1 MVRCVWAALAVV
13 AIAFCTAAVRG
24 ETVLLDFTSPH
35 CGPCQQMLPVVD
47 RLAAEGVDVRKIDVS
62 KDPATAQRFG
72 VTRWP
77 TFIVLIDGREAKR
90 ATGAMSYE
98 DLRGMCGVITETAAP
113 VASAAV
119 AAKPQAELSPAEM
132 QMLRSTVRIKVI
144 DSKGHSYG
152 TGTIIDTRQGEAL
165 VLTCGHL
172 FRTPDGKS
180 PQVVVETFDAT
191 PDGVQ
196 VIEQLTGEIISF
208 DLNRDVGL
216 VSVRPKQGVH
226 VARVAASQHGIDV
239 NARVWNV
246 GCNQGQDPT
255 VRSSLVTAL
264 DRYHGPPNIETSGA
278 PVVGRSG
285 GPLFNSQGEVI
296 GVCYAA
302 DEPDDEGLYAGLGS
316 LHAELD
322 KLGLSDIYRAGAA
335 TSPFQTAS
343 NATTDPNR
351 MVPVTP
357 LPQPVVRAQSPEVA
371 FATPSSGAVTGTAP
385 PNGLTAAEQ
394 ATLEEIAKRATQA
407 EVICIVRPHEPN
419 GRSEV
424 ITLQNASPAFV
435 AALSAMQQGRSSSA
449 QRTASDPWSGAPAAR

>member
-1 MVRCVWAALAVV
+1 MVRSVWAALAVV
-13 AIAFCTAAVRG
+13 AIAFCTAAACG

-35 CGPCQQMLPVVD
+35 CGPCQQMLPLVD

-62 KDPATAQRFG
+62 QDPMTAQRFG

-77 TFIVLIDGREAKR
+77 TFIVLADGREVKR
-90 ATGAMSYE
+90 VVGAMSYE
-98 DLRGMCGVITETAAP
+98 SLRAMCGAITETAATAP
-113 VASAAV
+113 VAAE
-119 AAKPQAELSPAEM
+119 PQAALTPEEM

-172 FRTPDGKS
+172 FRTPDGKT
-180 PQVVVETFDAT
+180 PQVVVETFEAT
-191 PDGVQ
+191 PSGVQ
-196 VIEQLTGEIISF
+196 VVEQLAGEIISF
-208 DLNRDVGL
+208 DLNRDIGL
-216 VSVRPKQGVH
+216 VSVRPKQTVQ
-226 VARVAASQHGIDV
+226 VARVAASPQAIDV
-239 NARVWNV
+239 NARVWSV
-246 GCNQGQDPT
+246 GCNQGAEPT

-302 DEPDDEGLYAGLGS
+302 DEKDDEGLYAGLGS

-322 KLGLSDIYRAGAA
+322 RLGLSDIYRATAVS
-335 TSPFQTAS
+335 SPFQTAS
-343 NATTDPNR
+343 TTASGPNR
-351 MVPVTP
+351 MVPVAP
-357 LPQPVVRAQSPEVA
+357 LPQPVVRGQDPASSLGPSENAVA
-371 FATPSSGAVTGTAP
+371 STGP
-385 PNGLTAAEQ
+385 VPMSGLTAAEQ
-394 ATLEEIAKRATQA
+394 ATLEEISKRAEQA
-407 EVICIVRPHEPN
+407 EVICIVRPHEPS

-424 ITLQNASPAFV
+424 ITLQNASSAFV
-435 AALSAMQQGRSSSA
+435 AALSALQQKQPQTGM
-449 QRTASDPWSGAPAAR
+449 RTVSDPWNGATAR

>member
-1 MVRCVWAALAVV
+1 MVRCVWTALAVV

-62 KDPATAQRFG
+62 QDPATAQRFG

-113 VASAAV
+113 AAV

-172 FRTPDGKS
+172 FRTPDGRT
-180 PQVVVETFDAT
+180 PQVVVETFNAT
-191 PDGVQ
+191 ARGVQ

-216 VSVRPKQGVH
+216 VSVRPKQTVQ

-239 NARVWNV
+239 NVRVWNV

-285 GPLFNSQGEVI
+285 GPLFSSQGEVI

-322 KLGLSDIYRAGAA
+322 KLGLSDIYRAGTA

-343 NATTDPNR
+343 NSATVPSR

-371 FATPSSGAVTGTAP
+371 IATPSSGAAISNAP

-394 ATLEEIAKRATQA
+394 ATLEEISKRATQA

-435 AALSAMQQGRSSSA
+435 AALSALQQNQTQTGT
-449 QRTASDPWSGAPAAR
+449 RTVSDPWSGAPAMR

>member
-1 MVRCVWAALAVV
+1 MVRCVWTALAVV

-113 VASAAV
+113 AAV
-119 AAKPQAELSPAEM
+119 AAKPQAELSAEEM
-132 QMLRSTVRIKVI
+132 HMLRSTVRIKVI

-172 FRTPDGKS
+172 FRTPDGKT

-285 GPLFNSQGEVI
+285 GPLFSSQGEVI

-322 KLGLSDIYRAGAA
+322 KLGLSDIYRAGTA
-335 TSPFQTAS
+335 TSPFQNAS
-343 NATTDPNR
+343 NTAVGPSR
-351 MVPVTP
+351 MVPVSP
-357 LPQPVVRAQSPEVA
+357 LPQPVVRGQDPASLPATSPTNIA
-371 FATPSSGAVTGTAP
+371 ASAPAP

-394 ATLEEIAKRATQA
+394 ATLEEISKRATHA
-407 EVICIVRPHEPN
+407 EVICIVRPHEPS

-435 AALSAMQQGRSSSA
+435 AALSAMQQNQTQTGT
-449 QRTASDPWSGAPAAR
+449 RTVSDPWNGGPTTR